1 MRNQFETQ
9 LNTLHVELIKMGA
22 LCEES
27 IAAAMKSVL
36 DEDQAMAQR
45 AAAAEREIDRRERDI
60 EALCMK
66 LLLQQQP
73 VARDLRAISSALRM
87 ISDME
92 RIGDQ
97 ASDIA
102 EISAFLKNCPLTG
115 RVHLKEMA
123 LEAVQMVTNSVDA
136 FVNSDLDLARAVM
149 RHDDTVDGFFRQ
161 IKDEL
166 IALIVEDSRNGE
178 FCLDLMMIAKYL
190 ERIGDHAVNIAEW
203 VEYFITGARKQ
214 DDDGEEVSE

>member
-1 MRNQFETQ
+1 MRNQFDTQ

-27 IAAAMKSVL
+27 IAAAMKSIL
-36 DEDQAMAQR
+36 EGDGAMAER
-45 AAAAEREIDRRERDI
+45 AAGAEREIDRKERDI

-102 EISAFLKNCPLTG
+102 EISAFLTGCPLTG

-149 RHDDTVDGFFRQ
+149 RRDDTVDGFFRQ

-203 VEYFITGARKQ
+203 VEYFITGVRKQ

>member
-1 MRNQFETQ
+1 MRNHFDTQ

-36 DEDQAMAQR
+36 DEDAAMADR
-45 AAAAEREIDRRERDI
+45 TAAAEREIDRKERDI

-97 ASDIA
+97 AADIA
-102 EISAFLKNCPLTG
+102 EISGFLAGCPLTG

-123 LEAVQMVTNSVDA
+123 VEAVQMVTDSVDA
-136 FVNSDLDLARAVM
+136 FVKNDLDLAHSVM
-149 RHDDTVDGFFRQ
+149 KHDDLVDGFFRQ

-166 IALIVEDSRNGE
+166 IALIVEDSHNGE
-178 FCLDLMMIAKYL
+178 FCIDLMMIAKYL

-203 VEYFITGARKQ
+203 VEYSITGVRKQ
-214 DDDGEEVSE
+214 DEEDSPV

>member
-1 MRNQFETQ
+1 YREVRLMRNKFDQQ
-9 LNTLHVELIKMGA
+9 LEQLHLELIKMGA
-22 LCEES
+22 LCEEAISASVKALLDGDQSMAEKS
-27 IAAAMKSVL
+27 IAREK
-36 DEDQAMAQR
+36 DIDQK
-45 AAAAEREIDRRERDI
+45 ERDI
-60 EALCMK
+60 ESLCMK

-102 EISAFLKNCPLTG
+102 EISAFLTGCPLTG

-190 ERIGDHAVNIAEW
+190 ERIGD
-203 VEYFITGARKQ
+203 
-214 DDDGEEVSE
+214 

>member
-1 MRNQFETQ
+1 MRNHFDTQ

-27 IAAAMKSVL
+27 IAAAMKSIL
-36 DEDQAMAQR
+36 EGDGAMAER
-45 AAAAEREIDRRERDI
+45 AAGAEREIDRKERDI

-97 ASDIA
+97 AADIA
-102 EISAFLKNCPLTG
+102 EISGFLAGCTLTS

-123 LEAVQMVTNSVDA
+123 VEAIQMVTDSVDA
-136 FVNSDLDLARAVM
+136 FVKSDLALARDVM
-149 RHDDTVDGFFRQ
+149 RHDDAVDGLFQ
-161 IKDEL
+161 QVKDEV
-166 IALIVEDSRNGE
+166 IALIVEDNHNGE
-178 FCLDLMMIAKYL
+178 CCIDLMMIAKYL

-203 VEYFITGARKQ
+203 VEYSITGARKQ
-214 DDDGEEVSE
+214 EESLG

>member
-1 MRNQFETQ
+1 MRNHFDTQ

-27 IAAAMKSVL
+27 IAAAMKSIL
-36 DEDQAMAQR
+36 EADATMALR
-45 AAAAEREIDRRERDI
+45 ASLTEREIDRKERDI

-97 ASDIA
+97 AADIA
-102 EISAFLKNCPLTG
+102 EISGFLAGCPLTG

-123 LEAVQMVTNSVDA
+123 VEAVQMVTDSVDA
-136 FVNSDLDLARAVM
+136 FVKNDLDLARAVM
-149 RHDDTVDGFFRQ
+149 KHDDTVDDFFRQ

-166 IALIVEDSRNGE
+166 IALIVEDSHNGE
-178 FCLDLMMIAKYL
+178 FCIDLMMIAKYL

-203 VEYFITGARKQ
+203 VEYSITGARKQ
-214 DDDGEEVSE
+214 DEEDDPA

>member
-1 MRNQFETQ
+1 MRNHFDTQ

-36 DEDQAMAQR
+36 DEDATMALR
-45 AAAAEREIDRRERDI
+45 ASLTEREIDRKERDI

-97 ASDIA
+97 AADIA
-102 EISAFLKNCPLTG
+102 EISDFLTDCPLTN

-123 LEAVQMVTNSVDA
+123 VEAVQMVTDSVDA
-136 FVNSDLDLARAVM
+136 FVKNDLDLARSVM
-149 RHDDTVDGFFRQ
+149 KHDDTVDGFFRQ

-166 IALIVEDSRNGE
+166 IALIVEDSHNGE
-178 FCLDLMMIAKYL
+178 FCIDLMMIAKYL

-203 VEYFITGARKQ
+203 VEYSITGARKQ
-214 DDDGEEVSE
+214 DEEDDPA

>member
-1 MRNQFETQ
+1 MRNHFDTQ

-27 IAAAMKSVL
+27 IAAAMKSIL
-36 DEDQAMAQR
+36 EADATMALR
-45 AAAAEREIDRRERDI
+45 ASLTEREIDRKERDI

-97 ASDIA
+97 AADIA
-102 EISAFLKNCPLTG
+102 EISDFLTDCPLTN

-123 LEAVQMVTNSVDA
+123 VEAVQMVTDSVDA
-136 FVNSDLDLARAVM
+136 FVKNDLDLAHSVM
-149 RHDDTVDGFFRQ
+149 KHDDLVDGFFRQ

-166 IALIVEDSRNGE
+166 IALIVEDSHNGE
-178 FCLDLMMIAKYL
+178 FCIDLMMIAKYL

-203 VEYFITGARKQ
+203 VEYSITGVRKQ
-214 DDDGEEVSE
+214 DEEDSPV

>member
-1 MRNQFETQ
+1 MRNQFDTQ

-27 IAAAMKSVL
+27 IAAAMKSIL
-36 DEDQAMAQR
+36 EEDGAMAER
-45 AAAAEREIDRRERDI
+45 AASAEREIDRKERDI

-97 ASDIA
+97 AADIA
-102 EISAFLKNCPLTG
+102 EISGFLAGCPLTS

-123 LEAVQMVTNSVDA
+123 VEAVQMVTDSVDA
-136 FVNSDLDLARAVM
+136 FVKNDLELAHAVM
-149 RHDDTVDGFFRQ
+149 KHDDMVDGFFRQ

-166 IALIVEDSRNGE
+166 IALIVEDSHNGE
-178 FCLDLMMIAKYL
+178 FCIDLMMIAKYL

-203 VEYFITGARKQ
+203 VEYSITGVRKQ
-214 DDDGEEVSE
+214 DDDREEISE

>member
-1 MRNQFETQ
+1 MRNHFDTQ

-36 DEDQAMAQR
+36 DEDATMALR
-45 AAAAEREIDRRERDI
+45 ASLTEREIDRKERDI

-97 ASDIA
+97 AADIA
-102 EISAFLKNCPLTG
+102 EISDFLTGCPLTN

-123 LEAVQMVTNSVDA
+123 VEAVQMVTDSVDA
-136 FVNSDLDLARAVM
+136 FVKNDLDLARSVM
-149 RHDDTVDGFFRQ
+149 KHDDTVDGFFRQ

-166 IALIVEDSRNGE
+166 IALIVEDSHNGE
-178 FCLDLMMIAKYL
+178 FCIDLMMIAKYL

-203 VEYFITGARKQ
+203 VEYSITGARKQ
-214 DDDGEEVSE
+214 DEEDDPA